1 MGLKNVSHKY
11 RRYSKESEA
20 NHMNKFA
27 TSDYIYAEDIK
38 KIRNKLNLTQK
49 DFAILVNSSKP
60 TVERWERSVAP
71 ITGPIVSLVKM
82 LEKYPDYVE
91 KIKIPKKEYPVRLY
105 YMHNDKIC
113 TLIDVDEC
121 NRNVSIKNYVDHLMF
136 RAFGV
141 VENPNYDDY
150 LEFLESRCF
159 PRTRDKM
166 KLVLEDIGLP
176 FYDPFMIIE
185 KTEGRMAEDDFWIKI
200 ER

>member
-1 MGLKNVSHKY
+1 
-11 RRYSKESEA
+11 
-20 NHMNKFA
+20 MNKFVN
-27 TSDYIYAEDIK
+27 TDYIYAEDIK
-38 KIRNKLNLTQK
+38 NIRKKLNLTQK

-60 TVERWERSVAP
+60 TVERWERSTTQ

-82 LEKYPDYVE
+82 LEKYPEYVE

-113 TLIDVDEC
+113 TIIDVDDC
-121 NRNVSIKNYVDHLMF
+121 NRKVNIINYVEHLMF

-141 VENPNYDDY
+141 VEKPSYEEY

-166 KLVLEDIGLP
+166 KLVLEDLDLP
-176 FYDPFMIIE
+176 FYEPFMIIE
-185 KTEGRMAEDDFWIKI
+185 KTEGRMAEDNFWLKI